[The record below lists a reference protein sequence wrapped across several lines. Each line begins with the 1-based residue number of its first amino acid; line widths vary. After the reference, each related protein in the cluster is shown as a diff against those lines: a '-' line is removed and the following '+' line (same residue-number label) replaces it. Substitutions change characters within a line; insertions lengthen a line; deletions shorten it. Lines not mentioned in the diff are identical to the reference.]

1 MPTIRRGIPTLPEP
15 LSAETRLRIAARR
28 ALEVA
33 ESAAT
38 PDEVEAVRAE
48 IPDVSGFATTGQV
61 ATAKSLAISTAASDA
76 TSKANAAQAAAIA
89 AIPSLASTT
98 PAPEMTGGS
107 PGAAPSVPRADHAH
121 PRLTSTTGPHTLD
134 ASGKVTVLFT
144 RTFTKAPGLAF
155 TRITDTDT
163 QDRDVTLQA
172 SYIVTAGVYVGVI
185 VRGRKSAVLPTLT
198 PISTSA
204 LLSGVITGVNANLA
218 ALSGFDVFGTP
229 AAGAKFTCIAV
240 QSSE

>member
-15 LSAETRLRIAARR
+15 ISPEVRLRVQARQ
-28 ALEVA
+28 ALELA
-33 ESAAT
+33 DAAAT
-38 PDEVEAVRAE
+38 LGD
-48 IPDVSGFATTGQV
+48 V
-61 ATAKSLAISTAASDA
+61 ATAK
-76 TSKANAAQAAAIA
+76 AQAIA
-89 AIPSLASTT
+89 AIPPLASTT

-107 PGAAPSVPRADHAH
+107 PGAAMAVPRADHAH

-172 SYIVTAGVYVGVI
+172 SYIITANLYVGVI

-198 PISTSA
+198 SLSVGA
-204 LLSGVITGVNANLA
+204 LLSGVITGVNAIVT